1 MRIIKSAKGQALIAL
16 LVVTLG
22 GVLTGAVTPESAL
35 TTVLWATVSY
45 MATVAVE
52 DAAAKLA
59 IPPPLPSALLG
70 EPVKSDFAAQ

>member
-16 LVVTLG
+16 LLSTLG
-22 GVLTGAVTPESAL
+22 AVLTGSVAPESAL

-45 MATVAVE
+45 IGAVAVE

-59 IPPPLPSALLG
+59 IPPSFL
-70 EPVKSDFAAQ
+70 VQK